1 MRQYKNVR
9 EESRRRSFHAEKFLA
24 ATVFL
29 LSAAIAWS
37 QPASPAAS
45 GRSGRGGNGR
55 GLTGDREHPIMPIG
69 THIPDF
75 SLPGA
80 DGKTHSL
87 REWANAKLIAIVF
100 ECNHCPVSQIYE
112 GRIKKLYE
120 DYRGKGVAL
129 IAINPNNPGS
139 VRLNEEGYTDLED
152 SLPEM
157 KLRMADRH
165 ITWPY
170 LYDGETQKIATQFGV
185 VATPHIFIFDQD
197 RKLRYQGRIDDNE
210 NEALVKSRDARAALD
225 ALLAGKPVPVE
236 NTRAFG
242 CSTKWLSKAE
252 GSQSRGAE
260 MERIKA
266 EPVNLNPA
274 GADELKKLRAN
285 SSGKVQ
291 VVTFWSAKCTTC
303 ADTFHDLET
312 TFRMYR
318 LRAFTLVTV
327 DTDPAAD
334 KPAVMDFLHSQY
346 ASGENLMSTVDHA
359 TIESTFGE
367 KWKPNSIFTEVIAQ
381 DGSVIYRKEG
391 KFALADL
398 LALRRISQAHMP
410 DTGYPGSQAYWQEDF
425 RKTH

>member
-1 MRQYKNVR
+1 MAVSKT
-9 EESRRRSFHAEKFLA
+9 RSARTLLFLGFAAAITLLTAAPFSWSQQAA
-24 ATVFL
+24 ATG
-29 LSAAIAWS
+29 S
-37 QPASPAAS
+37 
-45 GRSGRGGNGR
+45 SGRGSRGGSGR
-55 GLTGDREHPIMPIG
+55 GRGGLGGDRDHPIMAIG

-75 SLPGA
+75 DLPGA
-80 DGKTHSL
+80 DGKNHKL
-87 REWANAKLIAIVF
+87 GEWANAKLLAIVF

-112 GRIKKLYE
+112 GRIKKLYD
-120 DYRGKGVAL
+120 DYKSKGVAL
-129 IAINPNNPGS
+129 VAINPNNPGS

-157 KLRMADRH
+157 KLRLADRH

-197 RKLRYQGRIDDNE
+197 RKLRYQGRIDNNQNE
-210 NEALVKSRDARAALD
+210 KLVTSQDARAALD

-242 CSTKWLSKAE
+242 CSTKWLSKQV
-252 GSQSRGAE
+252 GSESRGAE
-260 MERIKA
+260 MEKIKA
-266 EPVNLNPA
+266 EPVNLET
-274 GADELKKLRAN
+274 ADADQLKKLRAN

-291 VVTFWSAKCTTC
+291 VVTFWSTKCSTC

-312 TFRMYR
+312 TYRMYR

-327 DTDPAAD
+327 NTDPAAN
-334 KPAVMDFLHSQY
+334 KSAVTDFLKSQY
-346 ASGENLMSTVDHA
+346 ASGQNLQATADHA
-359 TIESTFGE
+359 AVEAAVGE
-367 KWKPNSIFTEVIAQ
+367 KWKANNLFTEVIAQ
-381 DGSVIYRKEG
+381 DGSVIYKKEG
-391 KFALADL
+391 KLALPDL

-425 RKTH
+425 KK